1 MDTSGSAREGW
12 MAIIPGTVFVLFV
25 VIALG
30 GPVQFMNFIVDWG
43 QDLLGA
49 VMSWLKNL

>member
-1 MDTSGSAREGW
+1 

-30 GPVQFMNFIVDWG
+30 GPVQFLNLVAGWG
-43 QDLLGA
+43 EDTIAA
-49 VMSWLKNL
+49 VLSWLKNL